1 MIALVFTGGT
11 IAMQVDPATG
21 AAVPALSG
29 RDVLARVPGV
39 ETIAEVEVDD
49 FGRLPGP
56 HMTPEQMWRL
66 ARRTA
71 AWVERPDVD
80 GVVITHGTD
89 TIEETAALLDL
100 ALVTDKPV
108 VIVGA
113 IRTSSE
119 PSWDGAGHLL
129 DAVRVAAAPA
139 ARGRGVLVV
148 MHERIYTAADV
159 RKVHSESSRSFDAPE
174 FGPIGVVD
182 GGRVA
187 FLRELTRPALWRA
200 PDADGS
206 LRVARLETRVELV
219 KVVAGT
225 DDRLLRWVAG
235 SGARGLVLEGLG
247 RGNVPPTALPG
258 VRAALDAGLVVVMTT
273 RCGQGSVSGRYGYE
287 GGARGLFALG
297 VVPTG
302 RRSGPSTRMAL
313 MVMLACTSDRA
324 EIARLF
330 AAM

>member
-1 MIALVFTGGT
+1 MIVIVFTGGT

-29 RDVLARVPGV
+29 HEVLARVPGV
-39 ETIAEVEVDD
+39 DRLADVEVDD

-66 ARRTA
+66 ARRVG
-71 AWVERPDVD
+71 AWLERPDVD

-108 VIVGA
+108 AIVGA

-129 DAVRVAAAPA
+129 DAIRVVSTAS

-148 MHERIYTAADV
+148 MHERIYAAADV
-159 RKVHSESSRSFDAPE
+159 RKVHSESTRSFDAPE
-174 FGPIGVVD
+174 FGPLGVVD
-182 GGRVA
+182 AGQVLFRRD
-187 FLRELTRPALWRA
+187 LRRPGAWRA
-200 PDADGS
+200 PDADGL
-206 LRVARLETRVELV
+206 LRVRRLETRVDLV

-225 DDRLLRWVAG
+225 DDRWLRWIAA

-247 RGNVPPTALPG
+247 RGNVPAAAVPG
-258 VRAALDAGLVVVMTT
+258 VRAALDAGLVVAMTT
-273 RCGQGSVSGRYGYE
+273 RCGEGSVSPRYAYE
-287 GGARGLFALG
+287 GALHGLLPLG
-297 VVPTG
+297 VVPAG
-302 RRSGPSTRMAL
+302 RRSGPAARMAL
-313 MVMLACTSDRA
+313 MVMLGYTDDRA

-330 AAM
+330 ADE